1 MPRGLRRSVVYADG
15 TSHTPLDAAIAAL
28 AAIQHGV
35 VALAQLI
42 ELGLSAS
49 AVRDRAAR
57 GALHPI
63 YRGVYAVGHT
73 KLTAKGRRMAAVL
86 AYGRAT
92 ISHMTAA
99 AHLGLLSSSSG
110 LIHVTTSGRP
120 KSRKGIRA
128 HAGSTLL
135 QRDVVLVDGIPTTNW
150 ARTLL
155 DIAPYISRR
164 ALERA
169 MDRSMTLELFDLHAL
184 EDVLGRADGRPGAQL
199 IRQVLAEHEIGT
211 TETRTDFED
220 VLFTIVDAAGIR
232 RPVCDYPI
240 EAGEEEPI
248 TVDFAWISER
258 VVVEFESWRFHSD
271 PIAQARD
278 LRRYRALTLAEWIVL
293 PIPERDI
300 ASPGRVEADLR
311 KGLRRAQ

>member
-1 MPRGLRRSVVYADG
+1 
-15 TSHTPLDAAIAAL
+15 
-28 AAIQHGV
+28 
-35 VALAQLI
+35 
-42 ELGLSAS
+42 
-49 AVRDRAAR
+49 
-57 GALHPI
+57 
-63 YRGVYAVGHT
+63 
-73 KLTAKGRRMAAVL
+73 MAAVL

-211 TETRTDFED
+211 TETRTDFEE